1 MQVSSPMKQVKVSI
15 LDPALRPFIPDET
28 QVTVDDGA
36 DFIDVLAR
44 IDETY
49 MKRPIKAKRGSV
61 IIRSILQLVWNART
75 NEIFEDI
82 GIEARDGSQGWLPL
96 RGNPL
101 SNLPDTSTI
110 LITPDPG
117 C

>member
-1 MQVSSPMKQVKVSI
+1 MNEKTKQVKISI
-15 LDPALRPFIPDET
+15 LDTALRHAIPDDT
-28 QVTVDDGA
+28 QVTVDDDA
-36 DFIDVLAR
+36 DFVDILAR

-49 MKRPIKAKRGSV
+49 MKRSIKAKRGNTV
-61 IIRSILQLVWNART
+61 IRSILQFTWNART

-82 GIEARDGSQGWLPL
+82 GIEARDKDQNWLSL
-96 RGNPL
+96 RTEPL
-101 SNLPDTSTI
+101 SKVANGSTI

>member
-1 MQVSSPMKQVKVSI
+1 MKKVKISI
-15 LDPALRPFIPDET
+15 LDPALRPFIPDDT
-28 QVTVDDGA
+28 QVMVDDDA
-36 DFIDVLAR
+36 DFIDILAR

-49 MKRPIKAKRGSV
+49 MKRTIKAKRGAA

-82 GIEARDGSQGWLPL
+82 GIEARDSSRGWLPL
-96 RGNPL
+96 RNFPQ
-101 SNLPDTSTI
+101 SNVPDNSTI

>member
-1 MQVSSPMKQVKVSI
+1 MKHVKISI
-15 LDPALRPFIPDET
+15 LDPALRPFIPDDS
-28 QVTVDDGA
+28 VITVDDDA
-36 DFIDVLAR
+36 DFVDVLAR
-44 IDETY
+44 IDESY
-49 MKRPIKAKRGSV
+49 MKRPIKAKRGNSV
-61 IIRSILQLVWNART
+61 IRSILQLTWNART

-82 GIEARDGSQGWLPL
+82 GIEARDSMQNWLPL

-101 SNLPDTSTI
+101 SNVPDNSTI